1 MTHIVQ
7 KDSGEVELVLDPG
20 ETEVPVRTDILQ
32 GLIDE
37 HNALTRVLNH
47 HEGCSLDGC
56 TTLGAVGPAL
66 VAQWIAQPR
75 PKRER
80 VGSTPTEGA

>member
-1 MTHIVQ
+1 MHIIQ
-7 KDSGEVELVLDPG
+7 KDSGEVELVVGD
-20 ETEVPVRTDILQ
+20 ETEITVRVDILR
-32 GLIDE
+32 GLIEE

-47 HEGCSLDGC
+47 HEGCSLDVC

-75 PKRER
+75 PKREC